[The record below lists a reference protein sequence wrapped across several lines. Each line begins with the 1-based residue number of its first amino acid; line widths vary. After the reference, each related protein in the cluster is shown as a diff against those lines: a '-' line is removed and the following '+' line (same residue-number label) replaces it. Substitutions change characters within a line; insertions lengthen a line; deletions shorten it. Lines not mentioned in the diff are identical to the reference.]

1 MITANTHA
9 KKNRRD
15 SAVNQSSLL
24 MAAWMCLLA
33 PMGGL
38 IFLTKDILFSTDMP
52 ILVLLLIWN
61 LLLTYSLFGIV
72 PTFVYFTRLGA
83 RQLAWLLDLLNVM
96 AKFPL
101 PLIILAGFITR
112 PATNKF
118 CY

>member
-1 MITANTHA
+1 
-9 KKNRRD
+9 
-15 SAVNQSSLL
+15 